1 MPIDRG
7 ERRRKRGPT
16 ATERASPR
24 VVHAAPVMKRVETP
38 AELVLPHGTLS
49 LPTFLPDATVGVV
62 RAVDSSDLQTCGV
75 RGLVMNTFHLM
86 QHPGSST
93 VQALGGLHKMSA
105 WPHPIITDS
114 GGFQAYSL
122 IRQNAKYGTLT
133 DNGIIFRPEGSDR
146 KLQLTPEKC
155 VQLQL
160 SYGAD
165 VVMCLDDC
173 THVDD
178 VNEQQIVSVE
188 RTIAW
193 AKRCRAEFDRHLA
206 QRRVDDGARPLLF
219 GVVQGGGSHQLRTIC
234 AEALQEIGFDGYGY
248 GGWPLDGEGHLLTDL
263 LAYTRQLIPS
273 QYAMHAL
280 GVGHPASIATCAQ
293 LGYGIFDSALPTRDA
308 RQGRLYIFRE
318 AIPQPDPTHKK
329 WFSFVYINDDKHI
342 KDARP
347 LSEDCDCHTCRH
359 YVRGYLHHLYKSSD
373 AAYMR
378 LATIHNLRFMAQ
390 MMEALHEQLYGNVT
404 DTEYG
409 GDE

>member
-1 MPIDRG
+1 MPI
-7 ERRRKRGPT
+7 ERRRAR
-16 ATERASPR
+16 E
-24 VVHAAPVMKRVETP
+24 AAPPVAVAIAAPARVQTTP
-38 AELVLPHGTLS
+38 LLELPHCSLA

-62 RAVDSSDLQTCGV
+62 RAVDSTDLYTCGV
-75 RGLVMNTFHLM
+75 RGVVMNTFHLM

-105 WPHPIITDS
+105 WPYPIITDS

-122 IRQNAKYGTLT
+122 IRQNAKFGSLT
-133 DNGIIFRPEGSDR
+133 DNGILFRPEGSER

-178 VNEQQIVSVE
+178 VDQQQRLSVE

-193 AKRCRAEFDRHLA
+193 AKRCRAEFDRHVS
-206 QRRVDDGARPLLF
+206 QVDTSDGVRPLLF
-219 GVVQGGGSHQLRTIC
+219 GVVQGGGSRSLREAC
-234 AEALQEIGFDGYGY
+234 AAALLEIGFDGYGY
-248 GGWPLDGEGHLLTDL
+248 GGWPLDGQGNLLADI
-263 LAYTRQLIPS
+263 LAYTRELIPL
-273 QYAMHAL
+273 QFPMHAL
-280 GVGHPASIATCAQ
+280 GVGHPANIAACAP

-308 RQGRLYIFRE
+308 RQGRMYLFND
-318 AIPQPDPTHKK
+318 AIPRPNPTSKS
-329 WFSFVYINDDKHI
+329 WFSFVYINDEKHI

-347 LSEDCDCHTCRH
+347 LSEHCDCLTCRN
-359 YVRGYLHHLYKSSD
+359 YTRGYLHHLYKSSE
-373 AAYMR
+373 ATYMR

-390 MMEALHEQLYGNVT
+390 LMDALHTQLT
-404 DTEYG
+404 Q
-409 GDE
+409 

>member
-1 MPIDRG
+1 MPIDR
-7 ERRRKRGPT
+7 RRRRGPVP
-16 ATERASPR
+16 ARPETELEPSAPAFTP
-24 VVHAAPVMKRVETP
+24 VEAPAALE
-38 AELVLPHGTLS
+38 LPHGTLHM
-49 LPTFLPDATVGVV
+49 PTFLPDATVGVV
-62 RAVDSSDLQTCGV
+62 RAVDSADLVACGI

-93 VQALGGLHKMSA
+93 VQALGGLHQMSA

-122 IRQNAKYGTLT
+122 IRQNAKFGTLT

-160 SYGAD
+160 TYGSD

-178 VNEQQIVSVE
+178 VDEQQTISVE

-193 AKRCRAEFDRHLA
+193 AKRCRAEFDRHMK
-206 QRRVDDGARPLLF
+206 QRRGEEDQRPLLF
-219 GVVQGGGSHQLRTIC
+219 GVVQGGGSRELRAEC
-234 AEALQEIGFDGYGY
+234 AEALLEIGFDGYGY
-248 GGWPLDGEGHLLTDL
+248 GGWPLDGEGNLLTDI
-263 LAYTRQLIPS
+263 LAYTRELIPN

-280 GVGHPASIATCAQ
+280 GVGHPANIAACAQ

-308 RQGRLYIFRE
+308 RQGRLYIFNDATPR
-318 AIPQPDPTHKK
+318 PDPHHKK
-329 WFSFVYINDDKHI
+329 WFSFVYINDEKHI

-347 LSEDCDCHTCRH
+347 LSEHCDCHTCRH
-359 YVRGYLHHLYKSSD
+359 YTRGYLHHLYKSSE
-373 AAYMR
+373 ATYMR

-390 MMEALHEQLYGNVT
+390 LMDALHRNLIGQA
-404 DTEYG
+404 
-409 GDE
+409 

>member
-1 MPIDRG
+1 MPI
-7 ERRRKRGPT
+7 ERRRKRGS
-16 ATERASPR
+16 ASPER
-24 VVHAAPVMKRVETP
+24 TAPSAERPTLALRLETP
-38 AELVLPHGTLS
+38 SALDLPHGTLP

-62 RAVDSSDLQTCGV
+62 RAVDSADLLACGV

-122 IRQNAKYGTLT
+122 IRQNAKFGTLT
-133 DNGIIFRPEGSDR
+133 DNGIIFRPEGSNR

-173 THVDD
+173 THVDEVD
-178 VNEQQIVSVE
+178 AEQTVSVE

-193 AKRCRAEFDRHLA
+193 AKRCRAEFDRHVETR
-206 QRRVDDGARPLLF
+206 QEETRPLLF
-219 GVVQGGGSHQLRTIC
+219 GVVQGGGSHKLRAVC
-234 AEALQEIGFDGYGY
+234 AGALLEIGFDGFGY
-248 GGWPLDGEGHLLTDL
+248 GGWPLDAQGNLLTEI
-263 LAYTRQLIPS
+263 LAYTRSLIP
-273 QYAMHAL
+273 AHFPMHAL
-280 GVGHPASIATCAQ
+280 GVGHPAGITACAQ

-308 RQGRLYIFRE
+308 RQGRLYIFNDATPR
-318 AIPQPDPTHKK
+318 PDPLSKK
-329 WFSFVYINDDKHI
+329 WFSFVYINDEKHI

-347 LSEDCDCHTCRH
+347 LSDHCDCHTCRN
-359 YVRGYLHHLYKSSD
+359 YSRGYLHHLYKSSD

-390 MMEALHEQLYGNVT
+390 LMDALRLQLVG
-404 DTEYG
+404 
-409 GDE
+409 

>member
-1 MPIDRG
+1 MPID
-7 ERRRKRGPT
+7 RRRKRGPT
-16 ATERASPR
+16 PAARGTAGAERT
-24 VVHAAPVMKRVETP
+24 APTLKEVETP
-38 AELVLPHGTLS
+38 AALELPHGTLS

-62 RAVDSSDLQTCGV
+62 RAVDSGDLLACGV

-122 IRQNAKYGTLT
+122 IRQNAKFGTLT
-133 DNGIIFRPEGSDR
+133 DNGIIFRPEGSAR

-173 THVDD
+173 THVDEVD
-178 VNEQQIVSVE
+178 EQQAVSVE

-193 AKRCRAEFDRHLA
+193 AKRCRTEFDRLLA
-206 QRRVDDGARPLLF
+206 QRRGSGDARPLLF
-219 GVVQGGGSHQLRTIC
+219 GVVQGGGSRELRAAC
-234 AEALQEIGFDGYGY
+234 AGALLEIGFDGYGY
-248 GGWPLDGEGHLLTDL
+248 GGWPLDGQGNLLSDI
-263 LAYTRQLIPS
+263 LAYTRSLIPN
-273 QYAMHAL
+273 QYPMHAL
-280 GVGHPASIATCAQ
+280 GIGHPADIVECAP

-308 RQGRLYIFRE
+308 RQGRLYIFNDATPRVTSW
-318 AIPQPDPTHKK
+318 PDRNSKK

-347 LSEDCDCHTCRH
+347 LSDHCDCHTCRH
-359 YVRGYLHHLYKSSD
+359 YSRGYLHHLFKSSE

-378 LATIHNLRFMAQ
+378 LATIHNLRFMMQ
-390 MMEALHEQLYGNVT
+390 LMDALRVQLYG
-404 DTEYG
+404 
-409 GDE
+409 